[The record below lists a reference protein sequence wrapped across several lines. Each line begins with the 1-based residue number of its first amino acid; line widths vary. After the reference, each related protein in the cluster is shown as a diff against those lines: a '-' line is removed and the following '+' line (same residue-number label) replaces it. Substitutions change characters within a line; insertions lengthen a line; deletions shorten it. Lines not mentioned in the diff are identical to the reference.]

1 VKDYTR
7 VIVHLVKLVNA
18 ADTSVREDKGTT
30 FKDQLMSF
38 WVSCNINSETDSRTS
53 LAWSIDASWCNF
65 VNVLQKLRFG
75 GWRITTK
82 QDVDLSSEPAAAG
95 LRKFFGNTSKELAQD
110 AFLNV
115 VALPDRWCQWVD

>member
-18 ADTSVREDKGTT
+18 ADTSVRKDKGTT

-53 LAWSIDASWCNF
+53 LA
-65 VNVLQKLRFG
+65 
-75 GWRITTK
+75 
-82 QDVDLSSEPAAAG
+82 
-95 LRKFFGNTSKELAQD
+95 
-110 AFLNV
+110 
-115 VALPDRWCQWVD
+115 